1 MRRAQEVYGKNLFGA
16 FVISMTQCPADVLSV
31 LLLSRWAGCQE
42 TLDIAPLFETVDDLR
57 NAPQVLRDLFEHH
70 AYRQHLRANRDHQIV
85 MIGYS
90 DSNKDAG
97 YLSANWN
104 LYQAQEEIAAVCREY
119 GITLTLFHGRGGT
132 VARGGGPANRA
143 IQAQPP
149 GTINGRFR
157 LTEQG
162 ETIASRYSNREIAY
176 QHLEQVV
183 SAVIC
188 ASLPEEDRQQPQ
200 SWRQEMSVMSESA
213 QQA

>member
-1 MRRAQEVYGKNLFGA
+1 
-16 FVISMTQCPADVLSV
+16 MTCGTPRMCCETCLSI
-31 LLLSRWAGCQE
+31 LP
-42 TLDIAPLFETVDDLR
+42 IASTCKL
-57 NAPQVLRDLFEHH
+57 NG
-70 AYRQHLRANRDHQIV
+70 DHQIV

-119 GITLTLFHGRGGT
+119 GIKLTLFHGRGGT

-143 IQAQPP
+143 ILAQPP

-162 ETIASRYSNREIAY
+162 ETIASRYSNPDLAY

-188 ASLPEEDRQQPQ
+188 ASIPEKTDSHLPKHGGR
-200 SWRQEMSVMSESA
+200 S
-213 QQA
+213 